1 MLCFPSDVQS
11 LQLMPICLSLSTLL
25 NMVTLTSSTIEEDE
39 SRAGFTWE
47 SSGLPPTRCGEGF
60 EEAESSLWAG
70 LEAVV
75 QKQTPSR
82 GPWHLEDSR
91 LAVEALPS

>member
-1 MLCFPSDVQS
+1 
-11 LQLMPICLSLSTLL
+11 
-25 NMVTLTSSTIEEDE
+25 MVTLTSSTIKEDE

-47 SSGLPPTRCGEGF
+47 SSWLPPTRRGEGF
-60 EEAESSLWAG
+60 EEAVSSMWAG

-82 GPWHLEDSR
+82 CPWHLEDSR
-91 LAVEALPS
+91 LDGSVGMECSRLGFFQATN